1 MPAEFSNV
9 DDPAQIAPVSPSSCR
24 GDIEGY
30 DRVQVGP
37 GDRRLY
43 PWAAQGSLAPITVT
57 GAQGSWFVD
66 ADGNR
71 HLDLGGQLAY
81 MNIGHGHPHVVEAIQ
96 RQAAELP
103 VIGPNFSNRPASRL
117 AEMLA
122 EITPGDLNRTFFTNG
137 GAEANEYA
145 IRMARQATGRHKIVT
160 RYQSYH
166 GSTLGAISATGENR
180 RFYAEPAA
188 SGFVKALDPYRYRCP
203 FCGDRDRCT
212 LACADSLEQTV
223 CGEGPE
229 TVAAIIVEP
238 VTGLS
243 GLVPPPDGY
252 LKCLRELCDQHGI
265 LLVFDEVITGFCR
278 TGAWF
283 AAQRWD
289 VTPDLMTVAK
299 GITSGYV
306 PLGATI
312 VSDRV
317 AAYFDDHYLGAGLT
331 YAAHPLACAAGCATM
346 EVYIEEDLAARAAKT
361 GASLL
366 ERLHQ
371 LADRH
376 PCVGD
381 VRGVGLLACLELVR
395 NRVTREPMSPQ
406 RTEAPLSPDMA
417 EVRKTILGRRAWP
430 LFRWNLI
437 ILAPPLNI
445 SEEEIEEGL
454 QALEAG
460 LEAGDRAL
468 E

>member
-1 MPAEFSNV
+1 V
-9 DDPAQIAPVSPSSCR
+9 PSS
-24 GDIEGY
+24 
-30 DRVQVGP
+30 
-37 GDRRLY
+37 DRRLY
-43 PWAAQGSLAPITVT
+43 PWAVQGPLAPLTIT
-57 GAQGSWFVD
+57 GAEGSWFID
-66 ADGNR
+66 SGGNR

-81 MNIGHGHPHVVEAIQ
+81 VNVGHGHPKVVEAIR

-103 VIGPNFSNRPASRL
+103 VIGPQFANAPATRL

-122 EITPGDLNRTFFTNG
+122 EVTPGDLNHTFFTNG
-137 GAEANEYA
+137 GAEAIEYA
-145 IRMARQATGRHKIVT
+145 IRIARQATGRHKIVT

-180 RFYAEPAA
+180 RAYAEPGA
-188 SGFVKALDPYRYRCP
+188 SGFVKTFDPYRYRCP
-203 FCGDRDRCT
+203 FCRDRASCT
-212 LACADSLEQTV
+212 LACADSVEQTV
-223 CGEGPE
+223 AGEGPE

-252 LKCLRELCDQHGI
+252 LRRLRELCDRHGI

-278 TGAWF
+278 TGRWF

-331 YAAHPLACAAGCATM
+331 YSAHPLACAAGCATL
-346 EVYIEEDLAARAAKT
+346 EVYLEEDLAARAEAT
-361 GASLL
+361 G
-366 ERLHQ
+366 ERLLAGLRE

-381 VRGVGLLACLELVR
+381 VRGAGMLACLELVR
-395 NRVTREPMSPQ
+395 DRETREPLSPQ
-406 RTEAPLSPDMA
+406 RTETAVSPEMLA
-417 EVRKTILGRRAWP
+417 VRGTIQARRAWP

-437 ILAPPLNI
+437 GFTPPLNL
-445 SEEEIEEGL
+445 SEEELAEGL
-454 QALEAG
+454 AAVDAG
-460 LEAGDRAL
+460 LEAADRAL
-468 E
+468 G

>member
-1 MPAEFSNV
+1 VPPE
-9 DDPAQIAPVSPSSCR
+9 
-24 GDIEGY
+24 
-30 DRVQVGP
+30 
-37 GDRRLY
+37 DRRLY
-43 PWAAQGSLAPITVT
+43 PWTAQGSIAPLTIT
-57 GAQGSWFVD
+57 GARGSWFVD
-66 ADGNR
+66 AAGNR

-81 MNIGHGHPHVVEAIQ
+81 MNVGHGHPKVVEAIR

-103 VIGPNFSNRPASRL
+103 VIGPNFGNLPAARL
-117 AEMLA
+117 AELLA
-122 EITPGDLNRTFFTNG
+122 EVTPGDLNRTFFTNG
-137 GAEANEYA
+137 GAEATEYA
-145 IRMARQATGRHKIVT
+145 IRIARQSTGRHKIVT

-180 RFYAEPAA
+180 RVYAEPGAV
-188 SGFVKALDPYRYRCP
+188 GFVKTLDPYRYRCA
-203 FCGDRDRCT
+203 FCRDRESCT
-212 LACADSLEQTV
+212 LACADAVEQTV
-223 CGEGPE
+223 LGEGPE

-252 LKCLRELCDQHGI
+252 LRRLRELCDRHGI

-278 TGAWF
+278 TGRWF
-283 AAQRWD
+283 GGQVWG

-331 YAAHPLACAAGCATM
+331 YAAHPLACAAGCATL
-346 EVYIEEDLAARAAKT
+346 EVYIEEDLAARA
-361 GASLL
+361 GAMGEKVLA
-366 ERLHQ
+366 RLRE
-371 LADRH
+371 LAARH
-376 PCVGD
+376 PCVGE

-395 NRVTREPMSPQ
+395 DRDTREPLTAQ
-406 RTEAPLSPDMA
+406 RTEAPVSA
-417 EVRKTILGRRAWP
+417 AIAQVRQAILGRRVWP

-437 ILAPPLNI
+437 GLTPPLTI
-445 SEEEIEEGL
+445 SDAELDEGI
-454 QALEAG
+454 AAIDAG